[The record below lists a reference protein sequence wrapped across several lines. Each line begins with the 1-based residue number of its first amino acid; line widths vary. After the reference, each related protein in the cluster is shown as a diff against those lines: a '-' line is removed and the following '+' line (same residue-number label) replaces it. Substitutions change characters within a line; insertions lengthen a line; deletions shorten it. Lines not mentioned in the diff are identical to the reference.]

1 MFIDNPHLL
10 ALLVAHHRERLIE
23 AGTGVRQ
30 TERPKPLFRHRRRR

>member
-23 AGTGVRQ
+23 AGTGVRRS
-30 TERPKPLFRHRRRR
+30 ERRALRFRRRRSS